1 MLKDLLQHTRFEWPW
16 MIFLGV
22 LIPFLIWRLF
32 YSQKKET
39 TYRVNGL
46 PPISPGSSLK
56 VFFRQLPEI
65 FAVFGVLFLIVALM
79 RPVYDEKVEINTG
92 EGIDIVLCL
101 DVSGSML
108 AQDFTPNR
116 LEASLAVARDFIKRR
131 KGDRIGL
138 VIFSGQSFTLCPI
151 TNDHNALLYQLNKV
165 NYGMLSDGTSIGSGL
180 ASSVERLRTSK
191 AKSRVVVLLTDGEDT
206 GGRMDPATAKQL
218 ALTFEIK
225 VYTIG
230 MGTIGY
236 AKMPYKT
243 AIGTTV
249 MEEEKV
255 SIDETLL
262 TDIAESTGGKYYR
275 ATNQQDL
282 EDIYSTINGLE
293 KSKVETLIFNK
304 QYERFMPWAG
314 LSIALFSIGWILRYT
329 WLRKFPGG

>member
-16 MIFLGV
+16 MMFLGL
-22 LIPFLIWRLF
+22 LIPLLIWQLF
-32 YSQKKET
+32 YSKQKEP
-39 TYRVNGL
+39 TYLVNGL
-46 PPISPGSSLK
+46 PMITPASSSK
-56 VFFRQLPEI
+56 VFFRQLPEVFAI
-65 FAVFGVLFLIVALM
+65 FGIIFLIVALM
-79 RPVYDEKVEINTG
+79 RPVYEEKVEINTG

-108 AQDFTPNR
+108 AQDFAPNR
-116 LEASLAVARDFIKRR
+116 LEASLAMARDFIKRR

-151 TNDHNALLYQLNKV
+151 TNDHNALLFQLNKV

-218 ALTFEIK
+218 AITFGIK

-230 MGTIGY
+230 MGTKGY

-243 AIGTTV
+243 ALGTTV

-255 SIDETLL
+255 SIDEDLL
-262 TDIAESTGGKYYR
+262 IDIAQSTGGKYYR
-275 ATNQQDL
+275 ATNSEELQ
-282 EDIYSTINGLE
+282 DIYGTINGLE
-293 KSKVETLIFNK
+293 KSKVETLLFNK
-304 QYERFMPWAG
+304 QYERFMPWVG
-314 LSIALFSIGWILRYT
+314 LSIAMLTLGWILRYT